1 MCLRNLRKSLVIFV
15 FLFLSFLAGLSA
27 EGLDPK
33 TMTDLELVERLVQN
47 YQKQDEILEE
57 RQKTLEELKS
67 QLNSSQ
73 TLSLTLQTRL
83 SDLESSMTCTKES
96 IERTQNSLTSFS
108 EEYEQTVR
116 RQNVINTV
124 LTILLIISSATA
136 LTAIVM

>member
-33 TMTDLELVERLVQN
+33 TLTDLELVERLVQN
-47 YQKQDEILEE
+47 YQKQDEILKE

-83 SDLESSMTCTKES
+83 SDLESSMTSTRES